1 MRPRLLMLLFA
12 LATLLPLVAR
22 SATVTATCKDG
33 TTFSGPSRSGAC
45 KDHQGVA
52 SWGEA
57 TPLGAA
63 TTGGSTATAAKSQ
76 PSATS
81 TTQVPAA
88 TTPRSTTAAAAQPPT
103 STKSAAPGGGPGQVW
118 VNSSSKVYHCAGSKW
133 YGKTKSGKYMSEAD
147 AKAQGFH
154 PVGGKACTA

>member
-1 MRPRLLMLLFA
+1 MKSRLLMTLFA
-12 LATLLPLVAR
+12 LATLLPLVAH

-45 KDHQGVA
+45 KGHQGVA

-57 TPLGAA
+57 TPSGAAGSAATAA
-63 TTGGSTATAAKSQ
+63 TTQA
-76 PSATS
+76 PATS
-81 TTQVPAA
+81 TTPA
-88 TTPRSTTAAAAQPPT
+88 TTPPKSTTAAAAQPPMSMK
-103 STKSAAPGGGPGQVW
+103 STAPAAPGQVW

-154 PVGGKACTA
+154 PVGGKACAS